1 MSMFRNFALV
11 VNWWGRMYSPNH
23 VYIVEVSVDRL
34 MSLSVFVAAAEEGSI
49 AAAGRRF
56 GLSAVMAGRYLSAL
70 EEHLSAR
77 LVQRTTRRLSLTD
90 AGHAYLARSKR
101 ILDDLREADEEVTER
116 QATPRGTLRIAAP
129 ITFGSMYLGPIAAQY
144 MSEFPQVDVSLH
156 LQDRFVDLVEEGMD
170 LGVRIGNL
178 PSSDLVSRRLAD
190 CRDMVCAT
198 PTYLASAGIP
208 ATPQDLQRHA
218 LIGYIGYITIAPWT
232 FLDTQG
238 RTSQV
243 QCHCRFTANNT
254 GMMLEVALAGFGIA
268 YGPNF
273 VFAKHLATGDLVPVL
288 PSYTCPA
295 LPVQAVTPTAK
306 HINLKTR
313 LFIEKLSLAF
323 ARPAPW
329 ES

>member
-1 MSMFRNFALV
+1 
-11 VNWWGRMYSPNH
+11 
-23 VYIVEVSVDRL
+23 

-101 ILDDLREADEEVTER
+101 ILDELQEADEEATER
-116 QATPRGTLRIAAP
+116 QATPRGTLHVAAP
-129 ITFGSMYLGPIAAQY
+129 ITFGCMYLGPIAAQY
-144 MSEFPQVDVSLH
+144 MSEFPEVDVSLH

-170 LGVRIGNL
+170 LGIRIGNL
-178 PSSDLVSRRLAD
+178 PNSDLVSRKLAD
-190 CRDMVCAT
+190 CRDMACAT
-198 PTYLASAGIP
+198 PSYLASAGVP
-208 ATPQDLQRHA
+208 ATPGDLERHA

-232 FLDTQG
+232 FMDSKGQTV
-238 RTSQV
+238 RI
-243 QCHCRFTANNT
+243 QCHCRFMANNT

-268 YGPNF
+268 YGPSF
-273 VFAKHLATGDLVPVL
+273 VFAKHLAVGDLVPVL

-295 LPVQAVTPTAK
+295 LPVQVITPTAK
-306 HINLKTR
+306 HVNIKTR
-313 LFIEKLSLAF
+313 LFIERLSLAL
-323 ARPAPW
+323 AKPAPW
-329 ES
+329 DR